1 MTILRLPFA
10 RAWQNVRENKHCRW
24 CTRAAPPDGR
34 PTPVPADAARRIHD
48 GFAKINASVLRP
60 LSQRCFFTIGSCFA
74 QTIEDFLLLRG
85 ARVPSANS
93 IPFEQVPHLFKLVQ
107 PASSKRTFLNRYNL
121 PSMLQ
126 ELLILVEGFPP
137 DDPNWLL
144 YENNTKWC
152 DLHYAWNFHDVSL
165 EECHE
170 RRELIFRHLS
180 RALRDANTYVLTL
193 GLCEA
198 WFDLKAQSY
207 LNSTP
212 PARVTNANPD
222 RFEFHFL
229 DYEDNL
235 RALISI
241 HELLCRL
248 KGKEEFELVVTVSPV
263 PLNST
268 FTASDIVVANAE
280 AKAILRAVAG
290 EAART
295 LPGFTY
301 FPSYE
306 IVMYSNQACA
316 WQQDRLHVQNP
327 LTKHVVATFFE
338 LLGSTARV
346 DGHAAPAHPSPEV

>member
-1 MTILRLPFA
+1 MVHLRSTARWKTHTHAYGRGEPDPRWFRQGQAGGPAALIRALLLHHGIGFA
-10 RAWQNVRENKHCRW
+10 RA
-24 CTRAAPPDGR
+24 
-34 PTPVPADAARRIHD
+34 
-48 GFAKINASVLRP
+48 
-60 LSQRCFFTIGSCFA
+60 
-74 QTIEDFLLLRG
+74 IEDSLLLRG
-85 ARVPSANS
+85 VRVPSADS
-93 IPFEQVPHLFKLVQ
+93 ISFEKVPHLFKLVQ

-126 ELLILVEGFPP
+126 ELRILAEGFPL

-144 YENNTKWC
+144 YENNAKWC
-152 DLHYAWNFHDVSL
+152 DLNYAWNFHDLSL

-170 RRELIFRHLS
+170 RRALIFHHLS

-198 WFDLKAQSY
+198 WFDLKAQAY
-207 LNSTP
+207 LNSAP
-212 PARVTNANPD
+212 PPRVANANPG

-229 DYEDNL
+229 DYEENL
-235 RALISI
+235 CALISI
-241 HELLCRL
+241 HELLCKL
-248 KGKEEFELVVTVSPV
+248 KGAEEFELVVTVSPV
-263 PLNST
+263 PLNPT

-290 EAART
+290 EVARS
-295 LPGFTY
+295 LPRVTY

-306 IVMYSNQACA
+306 IVMFSNQAAA
-316 WQQDRLHVQNP
+316 WQQDRVHVQNP

-346 DGHAAPAHPSPEV
+346 DGHAALANPSPKV